1 MAEAPAVTVSDDRLD
16 QSIVRDLNLM
26 VSEATPRFRI
36 AKFDN
41 DLFSFCH

>member
-1 MAEAPAVTVSDDRLD
+1 MAEAPSVTVSDDRLD

-26 VSEATPRFRI
+26 VSETAPRFRI